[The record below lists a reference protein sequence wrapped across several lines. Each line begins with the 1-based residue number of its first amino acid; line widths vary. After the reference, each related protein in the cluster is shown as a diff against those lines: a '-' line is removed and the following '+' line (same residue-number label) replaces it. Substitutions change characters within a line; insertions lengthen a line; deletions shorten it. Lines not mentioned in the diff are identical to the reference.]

1 MADIN
6 LGYAEYMVAR
16 HGENVFQLLNTHKNS
31 REKITPQARKI
42 MADNYKQ
49 KIKQLKKEKGL

>member
-1 MADIN
+1 
-6 LGYAEYMVAR
+6 MVR
-16 HGENVFQLLNTHKNS
+16 KHGPEIWQILNTAKNS
-31 REKITPQARKI
+31 REKITPQERKI